1 MKTIH
6 ANSFLHIPGINW
18 GFQPLQALSHSLD
31 AQGNRLGVL
40 YKTYINDPKFNPGR
54 PIWVY
59 AIDEV
64 GGWAATSELSET
76 DLETKVLKIL
86 HPKKPERTKPCQ

>member
-1 MKTIH
+1 MKTIR
-6 ANSFLHIPGINW
+6 AKSFRRIPEANW

-31 AQGNRLGVL
+31 AKGERLGVL

-64 GGWAATSELSET
+64 GGWAATSDLSET
-76 DLETKVLKIL
+76 DLETKVLKIR
-86 HPKKPERTKPCQ
+86 HPEKPERTKPCQ